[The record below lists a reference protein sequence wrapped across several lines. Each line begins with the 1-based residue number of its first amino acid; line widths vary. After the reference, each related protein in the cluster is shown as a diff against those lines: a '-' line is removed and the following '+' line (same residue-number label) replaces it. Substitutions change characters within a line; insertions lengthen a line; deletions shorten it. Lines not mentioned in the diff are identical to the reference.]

1 MQTLM
6 GNHFQVFGEHLNGS
20 ATDWVT
26 SQTGIIAMSPMLGSI
41 DILSMEF
48 DLESAPQEAGIIIA
62 NMELPLHL
70 LDKASPMVTIT
81 RHGAE
86 RNAANGLKLHVPG
99 GKARFVVDIAN
110 SGMTDVTE
118 PFQLTVSFTDGW
130 TEHEQCFMAPALASR
145 TSQTIRINFNNVS
158 TDTLTQLWEL
168 QNTESVAG
176 RVGLY
181 LDIELGDSSNAASLA
196 EELGWTESNER
207 IFFPLVLDSFVPY
220 DIPGIEDTL
229 GRWTI
234 QEGIAGQPPA
244 GLSLLA
250 SSPEGDVTIDSVT
263 NFDQFRS
270 KPITALG
277 VATIIIIIFV
287 VVHLTSR
294 LYHHCTRTYSQKIS
308 AKTADHYV
316 GV

>member
-1 MQTLM
+1 
-6 GNHFQVFGEHLNGS
+6 
-20 ATDWVT
+20 
-26 SQTGIIAMSPMLGSI
+26 MLGSI

-86 RNAANGLKLHVPG
+86 RNAAHGLKLHVPG

-181 LDIELGDSSNAASLA
+181 LDIELGDSSNTASLA

-234 QEGIAGQPPA
+234 QEGIAG
-244 GLSLLA
+244 
-250 SSPEGDVTIDSVT
+250 
-263 NFDQFRS
+263 
-270 KPITALG
+270 
-277 VATIIIIIFV
+277 
-287 VVHLTSR
+287 
-294 LYHHCTRTYSQKIS
+294 
-308 AKTADHYV
+308 
-316 GV
+316 